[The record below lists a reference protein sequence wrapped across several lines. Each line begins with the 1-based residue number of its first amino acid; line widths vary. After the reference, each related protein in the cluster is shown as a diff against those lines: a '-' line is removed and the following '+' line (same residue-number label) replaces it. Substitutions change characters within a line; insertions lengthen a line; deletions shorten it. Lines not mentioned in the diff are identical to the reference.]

1 MAKCKLLAPANAFME
16 LPGRRMKADGIAALI
31 DTVAAPRQGERVLFL
46 TDYPEGKMDS
56 RRMGRQELVNRWYEA
71 AALLSQKKGCNLLP
85 LVRYRETGK
94 NNADLPKTA
103 ATQGGGYVDNLA
115 ELVASA
121 NVVVAMNEFSATAP
135 LRNIAAAAG
144 SLRVISMPG
153 VSADMEPAMS
163 TDYKKIEDRG
173 RRLLATIKSATG
185 FEITFDGSK
194 IPRGT
199 KLHVDTRANNW
210 ILDSGMCHNAG
221 EFINFPSGELF
232 TPPYEGVSPEGR
244 RELGDSKTSGIWPVY
259 SYSDQ
264 KVAFLK
270 IEKNRIV
277 RVQGDSE
284 EAARIIDDIAKDENA
299 ANVAELAFGL
309 NEKARAGEFVPVLE
323 KEKAG
328 PHLAYG
334 RNDHFGTPLTL
345 AGKVKAN
352 VHVDYVYTRDT
363 PITATI
369 FAIYPNGNRILIA
382 ERGKVVAV

>member
-1 MAKCKLLAPANAFME
+1 MD
-16 LPGRRMKADGIAALI
+16 LPGRRMKTEGIAALI
-31 DTVAAPRQGERVLFL
+31 ETIAAPKQGERMLFL
-46 TDYPEGKMDS
+46 TDYPDGKMDAK
-56 RRMGRQELVNRWYEA
+56 RLGRQQLVNRWYEA
-71 AALLSQKKGCNLLP
+71 AALVSQKKGCVLLP
-85 LVRYRETGK
+85 LVKYRETGK
-94 NNADLPKTA
+94 NNSDLPKTA
-103 ATQGGGYVDNLA
+103 ATQGGGYVDNLP
-115 ELVASA
+115 ELVQSA
-121 NVVVAMNEFSATAP
+121 NIAIAMNEFSATAP
-135 LRNIAAAAG
+135 LKNISARAP

-153 VSADMEPAMS
+153 VTADMEPAMS
-163 TDYKKIEDRG
+163 SDYKKIEARG
-173 RRLLATIKSATG
+173 QKLLAAIKSATG

-194 IPRGT
+194 VPHGT

-210 ILDSGMCHNAG
+210 ILDSGMCHRAG
-221 EFINFPSGELF
+221 DFINFPSGELF

-244 RELGDSKTSGIWPVY
+244 RELGDSKTSGVWPVY

-270 IEKNRIV
+270 VEKNRIV

-284 EAARIIDDIAKDENA
+284 EAARIIDEIAKDENA

-309 NEKARAGEFVPVLE
+309 NEAARAGEFVPVLE

-345 AGKVKAN
+345 AGKVRAN

-369 FAIYPNGNRILIA
+369 FAIFPNGNRMLIA

>member
-1 MAKCKLLAPANAFME
+1 MDAGKMDAGAIARLIAT
-16 LPGRRMKADGIAALI
+16 IAA
-31 DTVAAPRQGERVLFL
+31 PKQGERILFL
-46 TDYPEGKMDS
+46 TDYPDGKPD
-56 RRMGRQELVNRWYEA
+56 RKAQGRASLVARWYEA
-71 AALLSQKKGCNLLP
+71 AGLLAQQTGCNLLP
-85 LVRYRETGK
+85 LVKYRETGK

-103 ATQGGGYVDNLA
+103 ATQGGGYVDNLPG
-115 ELVASA
+115 LVASA
-121 NVVVAMNEFSATAP
+121 NIVFAMNAFSATAP
-135 LRNIAAAAG
+135 LKNIAAKAH
-144 SLRVISMPG
+144 SLRVVSMPG
-153 VSADMEPAMS
+153 VNAEMEPAMS
-163 TDYKKIEDRG
+163 ADYEKIDDRG
-173 RRLLATIKSATG
+173 KRLLAVVKSATA
-185 FEITFDGSK
+185 FEVVFDGAG

-199 KLHVDTRANNW
+199 MLHVDTRASNW

-221 EFINFPSGELF
+221 DFINFPSGELF

-244 RELGDSKTSGIWPVY
+244 REFGDSKTTGTWPVY
-259 SYSDQ
+259 SYEDR
-264 KVAFLK
+264 KVVFLK
-270 IEKNRIV
+270 VEKNRIT
-277 RVQGDSE
+277 RVQGDSA

-309 NEKARAGEFVPVLE
+309 NEKARAGGDVPVLE

-334 RNDHFGTPLTL
+334 RDDHFGTPLTL

-369 FAIYPNGNRILIA
+369 FAIYPNGLRMLIA